1 MLSEPLILPMF
12 MHLAWVVLLYTL
24 LTIVRA
30 PAVWGVGLLPDGS
43 SPWTS
48 VEARVSANLSNQ
60 FEWPLFFHVICL
72 LLILGDTA
80 IDSLQ
85 QGLAWAFI
93 AGRIIHSGVQIL
105 MNNIRLRGIV
115 FTINFL
121 AVLGMWS
128 RFLLSHT

>member
-72 LLILGDTA
+72 LLILGDNRGQA
-80 IDSLQ
+80 IIGVKQ
-85 QGLAWAFI
+85 A
-93 AGRIIHSGVQIL
+93 IIGVKYHID
-105 MNNIRLRGIV
+105 I
-115 FTINFL
+115 
-121 AVLGMWS
+121 
-128 RFLLSHT
+128 